1 MAYQESP
8 AHLEHEAWQAVSTGL
23 LWVDLCGW
31 RIERANP
38 AAVALL
44 GLSARAESRMLTDCL
59 SAHASITL
67 TLAAQDPAAWPS
79 TAMLLQLRA
88 EDRMCRAHWLRCREH
103 GAQRLGLLSIE
114 GAASVGA
121 GEEAHAQHAAA
132 AARHLEEVLEQIIET
147 LSGALAERDPYTV
160 GHQRRVAEIA
170 VKLAA
175 HLGLSEERCHVLHLA
190 AIVHD
195 IGKIRV
201 PIDLLTKPT
210 PLRPQ
215 EFEVIKQHAQAT
227 IDILGGIQW
236 PWPLKEIAGQHH
248 ERLDGTG
255 YPAGLRG
262 DEILLEARILAVA
275 DIIESMSAPRPY
287 RAAAG
292 LPAALEVLRR
302 GRGTTLDA
310 DVVDAAL
317 VLYGAAL
324 APQAEV

>member
-1 MAYQESP
+1 MS
-8 AHLEHEAWQAVSTGL
+8 LEHEAWQAAPLGL
-23 LWVDLCGW
+23 LWVDLRGW
-31 RIERANP
+31 RIEHANP
-38 AAVALL
+38 AATALL
-44 GLSARAESRMLTDCL
+44 GLSERAAPHVLADCL
-59 SAHASITL
+59 SPHASITL
-67 TLAAQDPAAWPS
+67 TSAARDPATWPS
-79 TAMLLQLRA
+79 APMRLHLKA
-88 EDRMCRAHWLRCREH
+88 EGRVCRAHWLRCLDQETR
-103 GAQRLGLLSIE
+103 RMGLLSLE
-114 GAASVGA
+114 LAVPANA
-121 GEEAHAQHAAA
+121 REDAHAQEAAA
-132 AARHLEEVLEQIIET
+132 SARHLEDVLEQIIET

-170 VKLAA
+170 VTLAT

-227 IDILGGIQW
+227 IDILDGIQW

-255 YPAGLRG
+255 YPAGLKG
-262 DEILLEARILAVA
+262 DQILFEARILAVA
-275 DIIESMSAPRPY
+275 DVIESMSAPRPY
-287 RAAAG
+287 RPAAG

-302 GRGTTLDA
+302 GRGITLDA
-310 DVVDAAL
+310 EVVDAAL
-317 VLYGAAL
+317 LLYGRTPL
-324 APQAEV
+324 SEPEG